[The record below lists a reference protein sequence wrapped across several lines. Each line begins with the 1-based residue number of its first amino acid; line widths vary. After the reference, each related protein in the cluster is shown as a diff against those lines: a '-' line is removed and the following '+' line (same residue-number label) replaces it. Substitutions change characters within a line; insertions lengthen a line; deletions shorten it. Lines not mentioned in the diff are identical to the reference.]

1 MSNNAQRRVIDPILS
16 TVVQGYQHPE
26 HVGMALF
33 PRVTVRVAGG
43 KVIEFG
49 RESFKLYN
57 TARAP
62 GGAVKRMQFGYEG
75 KPYAVENHALDALV
89 PREHLREAEQVP
101 SISLATEATTDV
113 MAVMSLYLE
122 YQQATLARDA
132 NNYQAANKIALA
144 GSDRLNDYADSDPID
159 VIETG
164 RSAVRTKV
172 GLYPNTLLMGAPV
185 FDKLKHHP
193 VILDKIKY
201 TQTGVL
207 TEELLASIFSIPRVV
222 VGKAVAVDDAGVQ
235 SDIWGK
241 DMILAYVPTVITGV
255 RQPSYGYTYTMDG
268 HPLVESP
275 EWDST
280 HRSWVYGMSYERAPV
295 LSGIE
300 SGYLIQ
306 TAVD

>member
-1 MSNNAQRRVIDPILS
+1 MSNTAQRRVIDPILS